1 MAISRKPTSRTTVT
15 RDSQP
20 EPQVVVPEPEPDPQ
34 VVVPEPEPDP
44 DPEATYGAKRW
55 ADLQA
60 ANFIWYPM
68 RKVAIYDEGQAS
80 ETIAEP

>member
-1 MAISRKPTSRTTVT
+1 MAISRKRTSRTTVT
-15 RDSQP
+15 RYS
-20 EPQVVVPEPEPDPQ
+20 EPEPK

-44 DPEATYGAKRW
+44 DPEVTYGAKRW

-60 ANFIWYPM
+60 AGYIWYPL

>member
-1 MAISRKPTSRTTVT
+1 MAIRKRTTRTVT
-15 RDSQP
+15 RSA
-20 EPQVVVPEPEPDPQ
+20 EPK

-44 DPEATYGAKRW
+44 DPLNYYSAKRW

-60 ANFIWYPM
+60 SGYIWYPM
-68 RKVAIYDEGQAS
+68 RKVAIYDEGQAG

>member
-1 MAISRKPTSRTTVT
+1 MAIRKRTTRTVT
-15 RDSQP
+15 RS
-20 EPQVVVPEPEPDPQ
+20 VIPEPEPDP
-34 VVVPEPEPDP
+34 EPLSV
-44 DPEATYGAKRW
+44 YSAKRW

-60 ANFIWYPM
+60 AGYIWYPL